1 LRSEAPPERL
11 PATALF
17 APALRV
23 RWATAR
29 LWRKRAI
36 CLWARALSATRPSF
50 FLFFDVV
57 AEVAANELVT
67 STNVAM
73 MRNML
78 LNLDV
83 ISGSLKNLLPRV
95 SFWSHCKFP
104 ALRAVAELVMQK
116 LYLVVSGTGRGL
128 KPMLREPL
136 HCVQSSIHLN
146 TEVSNPSASVKSMR
160 LLWAGLHQISQGSE
174 SSAISALFRT

>member
-1 LRSEAPPERL
+1 LPEL
-11 PATALF
+11 LAATALF
-17 APALRV
+17 APVFRV

-67 STNVAM
+67 STNVAT

-104 ALRAVAELVMQK
+104 ALRAVAELAMQS
-116 LYLVVSGTGRGL
+116 LFGCQWNGRGM
-128 KPMLREPL
+128 KPMLWEPL